1 MDVQLPLVSKAWQ
14 AIKNLIS
21 GQTNVS
27 ADSDS
32 VEGKLSLKEITQ
44 LYPRNTPIQSEIE
57 KCLLYNPIKPGNQ
70 PINSSLDES
79 EAKVNQASTSV
90 IDGKLTNNL
99 STPSQPFS
107 KQNQEPRSQVENTS
121 SASKSLFIG
130 RDTQQQKVVD
140 AINRWKNN
148 KGELTAIIGPFGSGV
163 SSFLNQFHNQYHQ
176 TEPVTYLSFYHA
188 ALSAKE
194 AIANLCYCF
203 NITDEPKSITAAISL
218 INQQESHIIII
229 DDLHK
234 LMLRMMGNYQALV
247 TFATIIMETRQQHC
261 WILGC
266 ETYVWHRL
274 SSQYSITN
282 FVKIIVR
289 LDYFSALEFRDIV
302 ESKTAQIGL
311 KLTLDSDDENE
322 KSAVEQLS
330 KQLHQVSGGHSKLAC
345 ILLFNALAEDGNH
358 PLSLQPICTPDTTT
372 LKQCSDEDLFS
383 LAELYV
389 HGGLRIFQHAE
400 IFACSVEQSSL
411 KLEYL
416 SRQGLLKAHYSKQ
429 DFAQHYYAIA
439 PSLTRIIANHLLNH
453 NKLYL

>member
-14 AIKNLIS
+14 TVKSLLS
-21 GQTNVS
+21 GQAPIS
-27 ADSDS
+27 PDGDSI
-32 VEGKLSLKEITQ
+32 EGKLSLKEITQ
-44 LYPRNTPIQSEIE
+44 LYPRIKPIASEVE
-57 KCLLYNPIKPGNQ
+57 KSLLYNPIRPDRQ
-70 PINSSLDES
+70 PQIDASLTSRSESNSEISAES
-79 EAKVNQASTSV
+79 ESAQRPQICSEQTNQHVVTVAVTDTAAS
-90 IDGKLTNNL
+90 LTDD
-99 STPSQPFS
+99 S
-107 KQNQEPRSQVENTS
+107 R
-121 SASKSLFIG
+121 FIG
-130 RDTQQQKVVD
+130 RDTQRQKVID
-140 AINRWKNN
+140 AITRWQNN
-148 KGELTAIIGPFGSGV
+148 KGELTAVIGPFGSGV
-163 SSFLNQFHNQYHQ
+163 SSFLNQFHYQYHLK
-176 TEPVTYLSFYHA
+176 EPVTYLSFYHA

-203 NITDEPKSITAAISL
+203 NITDEPKSITAAITL
-218 INQQESHIIII
+218 INQQESHVIII

-247 TFATIIMETRQQHC
+247 TFATVIMETRQQHC

-282 FVKIIVR
+282 FVKTIIR
-289 LDYFSALEFRDIV
+289 LDYFSLLELRDVIQCKTTNIGLRLTHDGD
-302 ESKTAQIGL
+302 EDAEKTAF
-311 KLTLDSDDENE
+311 
-322 KSAVEQLS
+322 EQLT

-345 ILLFNALAEDGNH
+345 VLLFNALTEDPNH
-358 PLSLQPICTPDTTT
+358 PLTIEPICTPDTTT

-400 IFACSVEQSSL
+400 IFATSVEQSSL

-429 DFAQHYYAIA
+429 DFAQHNYVIT
-439 PSLTRIIANHLLNH
+439 PTLTRLIATHLVNH

>member
-1 MDVQLPLVSKAWQ
+1 MDVQFPLVAKAWQ
-14 AIKNLIS
+14 TIKSLLS
-21 GQTNVS
+21 GQAPIS
-27 ADSDS
+27 SDSDS
-32 VEGKLSLKEITQ
+32 IEGKLSLKEITQ
-44 LYPRNTPIQSEIE
+44 LYPRNKPIASEVE
-57 KCLLYNPIKPGNQ
+57 KSLLYNPIRPDRQFRTDSTFISSTEPTAELSSELSSELSADIGSDQHLQKLSEQTNQ
-70 PINSSLDES
+70 NLVTRSLAYD
-79 EAKVNQASTSV
+79 
-90 IDGKLTNNL
+90 
-99 STPSQPFS
+99 
-107 KQNQEPRSQVENTS
+107 
-121 SASKSLFIG
+121 SLFIG
-130 RDTQQQKVVD
+130 RDIQRQKVID
-140 AINRWKNN
+140 AITRWQNN
-148 KGELTAIIGPFGSGV
+148 KGELTAVIGPFGSGV
-163 SSFLNQFHNQYHQ
+163 SSFLNQFHYQYHL

-188 ALSAKE
+188 ALSTKE

-218 INQQESHIIII
+218 INQQDSHIIII

-247 TFATIIMETRQQHC
+247 TFATVIMETRQQHC

-282 FVKIIVR
+282 FVKTIIR
-289 LDYFSALEFRDIV
+289 LDYFSLLELRDVIQCKTTNIGLILTHDGN
-302 ESKTAQIGL
+302 EDAEKTAF
-311 KLTLDSDDENE
+311 
-322 KSAVEQLS
+322 EQLT

-345 ILLFNALAEDGNH
+345 VLLFNALTEDPNH
-358 PLSLQPICTPDTTT
+358 PLSIEPICTPDTTT

-400 IFACSVEQSSL
+400 IFATSVEQSSL

-429 DFAQHYYAIA
+429 DFAQHNYVIT
-439 PSLTRIIANHLLNH
+439 PTLTRLIATHLVNH